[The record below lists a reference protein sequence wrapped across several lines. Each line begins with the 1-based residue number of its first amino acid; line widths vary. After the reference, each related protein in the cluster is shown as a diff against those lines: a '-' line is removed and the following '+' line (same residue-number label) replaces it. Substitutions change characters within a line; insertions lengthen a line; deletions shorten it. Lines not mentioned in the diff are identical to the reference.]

1 MTRKTWFLVGAGV
14 LAAIVYAQVSG
25 GDIRAFSRNPN
36 AQALVQTYQLI
47 QDQYVNKLEPSKL
60 DDVLEGG
67 IQGMIQALDDRFTHY
82 DPPSLASQRTSE
94 REGEFFGIGVSIS
107 TAPEGGA
114 MVQSLYKGL
123 PASNAGVKSGDV
135 IIEVNGEDVSKKD
148 ISAIVTKIRG
158 PKGSKVNIGVKRPGS
173 NTTLRFEMFRDLV
186 KIINVS
192 KTMLPGNVGYVALA
206 QFDTGKV
213 GAELRQAIND
223 LKNQGA
229 QKLIFD
235 LRDNPGGY
243 LDQACEVTSAFV
255 KSGPVVF
262 TKYRTRTDTYCD
274 VDGKPVW
281 NGPLVT
287 LVNSNSASASEIVSG
302 AIQDTGRGKVIGEKS
317 FGKGV
322 GQSITP
328 LPNGGE
334 VALVT
339 FEWLTPKQRSINKN
353 GVKPDVEVADNRF
366 PIPPSFEGAG
376 LKPGTKVTFSVDGKN
391 YTATADDKGKFSY
404 SQPLP
409 ARPASEDRTQA
420 LVDPA
425 TDAILKRA
433 LEELK

>member
-1 MTRKTWFLVGAGV
+1 V
-14 LAAIVYAQVSG
+14 LAALVYAQVSG
-25 GDIRAFSRNPN
+25 GDLRAFSRNPN

-47 QDQYVNKLEPSKL
+47 QDQYVNKLDPAKL
-60 DDVLEGG
+60 DEVLEGG
-67 IQGMIQALDDRFTHY
+67 IQGMISALDDRFTHY
-82 DPPSLASQRTSE
+82 DPPTLASQRTSE

-114 MVQSLYKGL
+114 LVQTLYKGL
-123 PASNAGVKSGDV
+123 PASTAGVRAGDV
-135 IIEVNGEDVSKKD
+135 IIEVNNEDITKKD
-148 ISAIVTKIRG
+148 ISAIVAKIRG
-158 PKGSKVNIGVKRPGS
+158 PKGSKVTIGIKRPGA

-192 KTMLPGNVGYVALA
+192 KAMLPGNVGYVALA

-213 GAELRQAIND
+213 GAELRQAIGE
-223 LKNQGA
+223 LKAQGA

-255 KSGPVVF
+255 KSGPIVF
-262 TKYRTRTDTYCD
+262 TKYRTRTDTYCEA
-274 VDGKPVW
+274 DGKVAW
-281 NGPLVT
+281 SGPLVA
-287 LVNSNSASASEIVSG
+287 LINSNSASASEIVSG
-302 AIQDTGRGKVIGEKS
+302 AIQDTGRGKVVGEKS

-339 FEWLTPKQRSINKN
+339 FEWLTPKSRSINKN

-366 PIPPSFEGAG
+366 PVPPSFEGSG
-376 LKPGTKVTFSVDGKN
+376 LKAGTKVSFTVEGKT

-404 SQPLP
+404 SQPFP
-409 ARPASEDRTQA
+409 ARPTSDDRSQA

-433 LEELK
+433 LDELK